1 MSTDSRVVAL
11 LGQPN
16 SGKSTLFNGLTGARQ
31 RVGNWPGKT
40 VEKKEG
46 SFIRNGV
53 RYTVADLPGSYSLSA
68 GSDEEIVTR
77 DYIASGG
84 ADLVCILAD
93 ASQLERSLYML
104 ADFAGITTPAILL
117 LNMMDIAEEKG
128 KEIDAAELEK
138 RLGIPVVPFIAA
150 DRKAYDGFYRAV
162 EDVMKNPSELITSD
176 ISALYDEVFGGPA
189 GQLRNMIPKDGIGHY
204 SAVWLTAKVL
214 EGDEPTIGKV
224 KSVLPTERQIEFE
237 AVVSNIKN
245 GSLLTG
251 DCKFRWIERVLDGAV
266 TNTKGNKAAFSR
278 FDRLATSKRWGKWI
292 ALGVVLLGLVG
303 SMIPAAPL
311 MGLGVMIPST
321 LGPPLTAALTSAGAS
336 PFIVSLIC
344 DGFLNALYLSISMT
358 GFVFGIT
365 LVFGL
370 IEEIGYMAR
379 ISFVFDGFMSK
390 LGLQGKAIMPFLVS
404 LGCTIGGAA
413 GTRTIDSWGQRILAI
428 ALLWAVPCGAIFA
441 VVPTLASIF
450 FGWGAALVMVAIFA
464 VMVLHMLITAKIF
477 GKRLVPQSERMGM
490 IMELPPYHKPKWGN
504 LLRYVFLR
512 VKDIFLRAFKVIFV
526 MSMVFFILSYS
537 FDGNVQNSVIYGIGT
552 FIEPV
557 TRFFGMGWQTFIA
570 FISSAISKEA
580 VLGVLSALYAGT
592 GSIFDSTM
600 GTAAASATLGESL
613 AGAISKPEALAFI
626 FATTFNIPCV
636 MALASTYQESHSIK
650 WTVKIAG
657 YYMGM
662 ALILAFIVYHV
673 SRLFF

>member
-1 MSTDSRVVAL
+1 MSADGHVIAL

-46 SFIRNGV
+46 YFTHNGV

-68 GSDEEIVTR
+68 GSDEEMVTR
-77 DYIASGG
+77 DYIASGN

-117 LNMMDIAEEKG
+117 LNMMDVAEEKG
-128 KEIDAAELEK
+128 KKIDVDKIEG
-138 RLGIPVVPFIAA
+138 RLGIPVVPFVAA

-162 EDVMKNPSELITSD
+162 ESAMKNPGELIISD
-176 ISALYDEVFGGPA
+176 IPALYDEVSGGQA
-189 GQLRNMIPKDGIGHY
+189 EQVQNMIPHNGIGHY
-204 SAVWLTAKVL
+204 SAAWLTAKVL
-214 EGDEPTIGKV
+214 EGDAPTIEKV
-224 KSVLPTERQIEFE
+224 KGSLPQERQPEFE
-237 AVVSNIKN
+237 AVVNNVKN

-251 DCKFRWIERVLDGAV
+251 DCKFLWIDRLLDGAV
-266 TNTKGNKAAFSR
+266 ANTKGKKAAFSR
-278 FDRLATSKRWGKWI
+278 FDRLVTSKRWGKWI
-292 ALGVVLLGLVG
+292 ALGVILLGLVG
-303 SMIPAAPL
+303 SMIPAMPL
-311 MGLGVMIPST
+311 MGLGSMIPST
-321 LGPPLTAALTSAGAS
+321 LGPPLTAALTSVGAS

-344 DGFLNALYLSISMT
+344 DGFLSALYLSVSMT

-365 LVFGL
+365 LVFGF
-370 IEEIGYMAR
+370 IEEVGYMAR

-413 GTRTIDSWGQRILAI
+413 GTRTIDSWGQRILTI

-441 VVPTLASIF
+441 VIPTLASIF
-450 FGWGAALVMVAIFA
+450 FGWGAALVMLAIFA
-464 VMVLHMLITAKIF
+464 VMVLHILITAKIF
-477 GKRLVPQSERMGM
+477 SRRLAPQSERMGI
-490 IMELPPYHKPKWGN
+490 IMELPPYHKPKWGS
-504 LLRYVFLR
+504 LLRNVFLR
-512 VKDIFLRAFKVIFV
+512 VKAIFFRAFKVIFV
-526 MSMVFFILSYS
+526 MSMLFFVLSYS
-537 FDGNVQNSVIYGIGT
+537 FDGNVQNSVIYKIGT

-557 TRFFGMGWQTFIA
+557 TRFFGMGWKTFIA
-570 FISSAISKEA
+570 FICSAIREEA
-580 VLGVLSALYAGT
+580 VLGVLSSLYAGT
-592 GSIFDSTM
+592 GAIFDSTM
-600 GTAAASATLGESL
+600 GTAAASANLGEAL

-636 MALASTYQESHSIK
+636 MAMASTYQESHSMK
-650 WTVKIAG
+650 WTLKIAG
-657 YYMGM
+657 YYTGM
-662 ALILAFIVYHV
+662 ALVLAFIVYHV
-673 SRLFF
+673 SALFF